1 MKLKRAGFLTKI
13 VVLALLI
20 YMATSLLDLR
30 GQIQTAQVQRDTLA
44 RQVSDQ
50 RLENQEL
57 EAAIENSDDP
67 EMLEQVAREKGHV
80 KQDEIVI
87 YRCGQLSDPVK
98 RALQRRNLC
107 VAARGNLQGG
117 YISRLWSLVLGPL
130 WMGRL
135 RESQNSVPLWPCRKG
150 DPAWSTSLRSLIPM

>member
-50 RLENQEL
+50 RQENQEL

-80 KQDEIVI
+80 KQDEIVYI
-87 YRCGQLSDPVK
+87 D
-98 RALQRRNLC
+98 
-107 VAARGNLQGG
+107 VAN
-117 YISRLWSLVLGPL
+117 
-130 WMGRL
+130 
-135 RESQNSVPLWPCRKG
+135 
-150 DPAWSTSLRSLIPM
+150 

>member
-80 KQDEIVI
+80 KQDEIV
-87 YRCGQLSDPVK
+87 
-98 RALQRRNLC
+98 
-107 VAARGNLQGG
+107 
-117 YISRLWSLVLGPL
+117 YIDGA
-130 WMGRL
+130 
-135 RESQNSVPLWPCRKG
+135 N
-150 DPAWSTSLRSLIPM
+150 

>member
-80 KQDEIVI
+80 KQYEIVYIDVANLAIQSNGLSSAVICVWRRGEI
-87 YRCGQLSDPVK
+87 YKED
-98 RALQRRNLC
+98 
-107 VAARGNLQGG
+107 
-117 YISRLWSLVLGPL
+117 ISVSYGVWCWVHLG
-130 WMGRL
+130 W
-135 RESQNSVPLWPCRKG
+135 
-150 DPAWSTSLRSLIPM
+150 

>member
-80 KQDEIVI
+80 KQDEIV
-87 YRCGQLSDPVK
+87 D
-98 RALQRRNLC
+98 
-107 VAARGNLQGG
+107 VAN
-117 YISRLWSLVLGPL
+117 
-130 WMGRL
+130 
-135 RESQNSVPLWPCRKG
+135 
-150 DPAWSTSLRSLIPM
+150 